1 MSTLLEAVWIAVLFP
16 ELGTTGEEYTEG
28 GGEEELVFPVICS
41 IDI

>member
-28 GGEEELVFPVICS
+28 GERKNWSFL
-41 IDI
+41 